1 MDNFT
6 LKETIEN
13 SGKVSLGNT
22 KMPSTTFAISAK
34 HCKVGS
40 KLAKI
45 EGSTCSKCYALKL
58 QRLRPSVDQ
67 GWTNNLFKAEKLI
80 ATNPKLWAKQ
90 MAFQIKRGCNKLG
103 IFHHR

>member
-40 KLAKI
+40 KL
-45 EGSTCSKCYALKL
+45 
-58 QRLRPSVDQ
+58 
-67 GWTNNLFKAEKLI
+67 
-80 ATNPKLWAKQ
+80 PK
-90 MAFQIKRGCNKLG
+90 
-103 IFHHR
+103 

>member
-45 EGSTCSKCYALKL
+45 EGSTCSRSVTLLNFKSLDLALIKAGL
-58 QRLRPSVDQ
+58 IIYLRLK
-67 GWTNNLFKAEKLI
+67 N
-80 ATNPKLWAKQ
+80 
-90 MAFQIKRGCNKLG
+90 
-103 IFHHR
+103 